1 MAPDPHTDSF
11 PSLKRAYL
19 PIAAIKKTNKQTN
32 NQSNNKDTKND
43 ENKKQRKTL
52 KIGYGFYLKF
62 SEHKLRYFFTTYL
75 FKMTSF

>member
-19 PIAAIKKTNKQTN
+19 PIAAIKKKNKQTT
-32 NQSNNKDTKND
+32 NQITKTRKMMKTKNK
-43 ENKKQRKTL
+43 EKHSKL
-52 KIGYGFYLKF
+52 GYGFYLKF
-62 SEHKLRYFFTTYL
+62 SEHKSRYFFTTYL